1 MEESIIKNEKAREEI
16 INVINKG
23 QTQEEIIKE
32 IKEIIKEIIRLDN
45 KRFERANKKMLIAEK
60 KLVETF
66 NQEQLVLYE
75 DFCKKREK
83 FYKAA
88 DEVYKKRYDID

>member
-1 MEESIIKNEKAREEI
+1 MEENEIKKEQTEE
-16 INVINKG
+16 
-23 QTQEEIIKE
+23 E
-32 IKEIIKEIIRLDN
+32 IKEIVTQIIKEAIRLDN
-45 KRFERANKKMLIAEK
+45 KRFESAKKRMLLAEK
-60 KLVETF
+60 QLVETF

-88 DEVYKKRYDID
+88 DKMYDKRFSI